1 MSWDDLRCLACVGHG
16 QTLTSA
22 ARTLQTSIS
31 TVSRRIERLNN
42 DSSEQI
48 AIKNGNTWTLTN
60 HGKQIAEAAI
70 KFQEQLDKAEADSI
84 DKGKGK
90 LKPRVITLT
99 APDALISYYLTPV
112 LTDFASREPS
122 IELNIISNPFGKRLG
137 DGSVDMAI
145 LLEKPVIGRHIE
157 KKLGQSAMASF
168 VKPAPRRPIG
178 LALTGALTN

>member
-1 MSWDDLRCLACVGHG
+1 MMSWDDLRCLACVGRG

-99 APDALISYYLTPV
+99 APDAHILPDTG
-112 LTDFASREPS
+112 
-122 IELNIISNPFGKRLG
+122 SNRLCQQR
-137 DGSVDMAI
+137 A
-145 LLEKPVIGRHIE
+145 RHRAE
-157 KKLGQSAMASF
+157 YHQQ
-168 VKPAPRRPIG
+168 PIWKT
-178 LALTGALTN
+178 LR